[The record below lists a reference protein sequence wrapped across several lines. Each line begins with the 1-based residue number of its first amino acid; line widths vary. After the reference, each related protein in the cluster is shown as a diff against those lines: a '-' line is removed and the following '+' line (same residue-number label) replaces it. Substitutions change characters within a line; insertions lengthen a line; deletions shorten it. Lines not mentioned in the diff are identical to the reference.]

1 MLKIKVEAPK
11 IDEVIQKFA
20 TLPDAIRRTVIFSLN
35 DTVDDLHKRQLMEM
49 DRVFDRPTAY
59 VKRGLRK
66 RFAAGRARP
75 GFLAPGAEVAG
86 TYFESFPQGK
96 SPEDIIKP
104 HVFGGGRGFKRNE
117 RRLADATYRTK
128 GGGYNL
134 GSGWYAIMGKD
145 YPRNSNGNITGA
157 RYTEALS
164 KLGTIQE
171 ARPGQKRRKGNSKG
185 YFVLVKGGKPAA
197 IMERNGR
204 SIKPMLALTRD
215 QPQYRKSVK
224 YDYFEVGQQ
233 QVMVS
238 LPRHFNR
245 IMNKEMR
252 KHFP

>member
-1 MLKIKVEAPK
+1 MLAVKVEAPK

-49 DRVFDRPTAY
+49 DQAFDRPTAY

-66 RFAAGRARP
+66 RYAAGRARP
-75 GFLAPGAEVAG
+75 GFRAPGAEMAG
-86 TYFESFPQGK
+86 IYFEDFPVGK

-104 HVFGGGRGFKRNE
+104 HVYGGSRPLKRSE
-117 RRLADATYRTK
+117 RRLQQFGILPSGKYTVM
-128 GGGYNL
+128 GGAFEKN
-134 GSGWYAIMGKD
+134 
-145 YPRNSNGNITGA
+145 NNGNITGA
-157 RYTEALS
+157 RYTQALS
-164 KLGTIQE
+164 DLSTIDTASRVFKGKRKTRQFFVAKNE
-171 ARPGQKRRKGNSKG
+171 SGQPIGIAERR
-185 YFVLVKGGKPAA
+185 GGKRV
-197 IMERNGR
+197 M
-204 SIKPMLALTRD
+204 MLVFTNA
-215 QPQYRKSVK
+215 PQYKKR
-224 YDYFEVGQQ
+224 YRYFEVGQQ

>member
-1 MLKIKVEAPK
+1 MLAVKVEAPK
-11 IDEVIQKFA
+11 IDDVVKKFA
-20 TLPDAIRRTVIFSLN
+20 TLPDAIMRTVIFSLN

-49 DRVFDRPTAY
+49 DQAFDRPTAY

-66 RFAAGRARP
+66 RYAAGKAKP
-75 GFLAPGAEVAG
+75 GFMAPGADVAG
-86 TYFESFPQGK
+86 TYFEFFPQGK
-96 SPEDIIKP
+96 SPEDIVKP
-104 HVFGGGRGFKRNE
+104 HVFGGGRGTKRNE
-117 RRLADATYRTK
+117 RRLQDAVWRSK
-128 GGGYNL
+128 EGRFNL
-134 GSGWYAIMGKD
+134 GSGWYGIMGKD
-145 YPRNSNGNITGA
+145 YPRNTYGNITGA

-164 KLGTIQE
+164 KLGTVQE
-171 ARPGQKRRKGNSKG
+171 ARPGQKRRKGSSKS

-204 SIKPMLALTRD
+204 SIKPMLALTKD